1 MFSMSMTSGPDGR
14 VRAES
19 IGVLEF
25 WRNGTM
31 EDYYSI
37 TPLPHYSLSL
47 RRFLI
52 VGNLRAFLQ
61 LPADRAVTSRNHFVA
76 RLDAL
81 FYLHVSVVR
90 NSGRHFDQLRLAS
103 FFQTYHLR
111 QFFAFPFLGRFFL
124 ALVHELGAV
133 VAFIALRDFLF
144 FLFDLL
150 RAQIAV
156 AGPDRHRLHRH
167 RHHVFHH
174 VGLDICRATKPWSQ

>member
-1 MFSMSMTSGPDGR
+1 MLSMSMTSGPDGR

-61 LPADRAVTSRNHFVA
+61 LPAARAVSSRNHFVA
-76 RLDAL
+76 RRDAA
-81 FYLHVSVVR
+81 FYLHLSVVR
-90 NSGRHFDQLRLAS
+90 TSCRHFDPLRFAS
-103 FFQTYHLR
+103 FCQKYHLR
-111 QFFAFPFLGRFFL
+111 QFIAVPFLVR
-124 ALVHELGAV
+124 
-133 VAFIALRDFLF
+133 
-144 FLFDLL
+144 LL
-150 RAQIAV
+150 
-156 AGPDRHRLHRH
+156 LS
-167 RHHVFHH
+167 
-174 VGLDICRATKPWSQ
+174 L